1 MYLALG
7 LIVRLF
13 QEMEISYIS
22 GSNLKTRKMK
32 KTHSEEISDF
42 REMELSSSKLK
53 KR

>member
-32 KTHSEEISDF
+32 KTHSEEISDI
-42 REMELSSSKLK
+42 SGNGTVYLK
-53 KR
+53 A

>member
-32 KTHSEEISDF
+32 KTLKKFLIF